1 MERNLAG
8 TPCFLGIL
16 LLIWFQF
23 CMVDVVHSRSIRNMT
38 EFRNNRSRHNEVH
51 KIKVAKFDFEYIATP
66 FIVTVWVLLA
76 SLLKVV
82 FHMTERLSKVFPES
96 CMVILLGVLL
106 GWILKVSGF
115 QNVATIQF
123 FNSRIFFLFLL
134 PPIVLDAGYFLHT
147 RAFFD
152 NIGTIL
158 LYAVVGTIFNTFT
171 VGLTLYATTDLGINL
186 LQMLLFSCLIAAVDP
201 VAVLAVFEEV
211 HVNEVLYIL
220 VFGESLL
227 NDAVTVV
234 LYRLFEAL
242 VSQPSVSVEEVFIG
256 VAAFFVV
263 SIGGMIIGVFWA
275 FLTAFLTKFTDHVR
289 VLEPIFVVCMCYM
302 SYLTAEL
309 FHFSGIISIV
319 TCAIVMKSYVEAN
332 ISQKSRIPMKYF
344 MKMASGL
351 SDTIIF
357 MMLGVVL
364 FEHEL
369 EFHASFVFLTIFFI
383 FVYRCVGVVLLTWL
397 ANKLRLNKL
406 GKVDQFIMAYG
417 GLRGAVSFS
426 LATVLDDENVA
437 DKKEIL
443 ITTTIAVV
451 FFTVFVQ
458 GITIKPLVNLLKV
471 KRSVKRKEVMLGEVN
486 DKMLDHLLGGVQDV
500 IQHRGR
506 YYWKNLYQYV
516 DLKYLRPWFM
526 RNRSDQQAIDETV
539 LMVYRKISSREVG
552 PPEYKRE
559 TSDPNE
565 EPDEFE
571 HVVKDRRRSS
581 GVSQP
586 EECEGFKNVVQH
598 VQLAMLLA
606 KPQKGTRRF
615 SKNNIAE
622 ESDICEEALRLR
634 RRSQAQQMPRS
645 VISRKVSREQQR
657 DLEESGTHEQNVSTH
672 HKRHH
677 RKPHHKHRKHGRHH
691 GKHQKVCKQLSD
703 IPESP
708 SSDHPPGADTPSGRY
723 SPSGPDARGDNA
735 DGSDHDMKSAS
746 DAEREDLLPK
756 LADLEPSS
764 PRLDMNFG
772 GLSEPSVSTQGSFSA
787 AAEDGVDETV
797 M

>member
-1 MERNLAG
+1 
-8 TPCFLGIL
+8 
-16 LLIWFQF
+16 
-23 CMVDVVHSRSIRNMT
+23 
-38 EFRNNRSRHNEVH
+38 
-51 KIKVAKFDFEYIATP
+51 
-66 FIVTVWVLLA
+66 
-76 SLLKVV
+76 
-82 FHMTERLSKVFPES
+82 
-96 CMVILLGVLL
+96 MVILLGILL
-106 GWILKVSGF
+106 GSILNAADF
-115 QNVATIQF
+115 QNVATISN

-171 VGLTLYATTDLGINL
+171 VGLTLYITTDLGINL

-242 VSQPSVSVEEVFIG
+242 VTQGGTPKVEEVFIG

-263 SIGGMIIGVFWA
+263 SLGGMLIGIFWA
-275 FLTAFLTKFTDHVR
+275 YLTAFLSKFIDHVK

-302 SYLTAEL
+302 SYLSAEL

-319 TCAIVMKSYVEAN
+319 TCAIVMKPYVEAN
-332 ISQKSRIPMKYF
+332 ISQKSRIPLKYF
-344 MKMASGL
+344 MKMASSL
-351 SDTIIF
+351 SETIIF
-357 MMLGVVL
+357 MMLGVIL
-364 FEHEL
+364 FDRQL
-369 EFHASFVFLTIFFI
+369 EFDAWFTLLTIIFI
-383 FVYRCVGVVLLTWL
+383 LVYRCLGVVLLTWL
-397 ANKLRLNKL
+397 ANSLRLNKL

-426 LATVLDDENVA
+426 LATVLEEKYVP
-437 DKKEIL
+437 KKNIME
-443 ITTTIAVV
+443 TTTIAVV

-471 KRSVKRKEVMLGEVN
+471 KRAVKRKEVMLGEVN
-486 DKMLDHLLGGVQDV
+486 DKLLDHLLGGVQDV

-506 YYWKNLYQYV
+506 YYWKNLHQYV
-516 DLKYLRPWFM
+516 DMKYLRPWFM
-526 RNRSDQQAIDETV
+526 REMSDQQAIDETV
-539 LMVYRKISSREVG
+539 LMVYRKISSREAV
-552 PPEYKRE
+552 PPGCSRDVPE
-559 TSDPNE
+559 SIE

-581 GVSQP
+581 GLAPPQ
-586 EECEGFKNVVQH
+586 EENQKFKNVVQH
-598 VQLAMLLA
+598 VQLAMLLS
-606 KPQKGTRRF
+606 KQCRGTSRRF
-615 SKNNIAE
+615 SRNNILDE
-622 ESDICEEALRLR
+622 TDTCDEALRMR
-634 RRSQAQQMPRS
+634 RCAQTAQVPRN
-645 VISRKVSREQQR
+645 VISRKVSREQQISGDER
-657 DLEESGTHEQNVSTH
+657 DNNACSSTQFKVPHKPH
-672 HKRHH
+672 HKRHKKH
-677 RKPHHKHRKHGRHH
+677 GHKHGHHH
-691 GKHQKVCKQLSD
+691 GKHQKLGKKLSD

-708 SSDHPPGADTPSGRY
+708 PSSSPPGIDSPSGRY
-723 SPSGPDARGDNA
+723 SPPGPDTSAAQTNGTDGGDTTS
-735 DGSDHDMKSAS
+735 GSDNETQDM
-746 DAEREDLLPK
+746 LPK

-764 PRLDMNFG
+764 PQLAKDFSA
-772 GLSEPSVSTQGSFSA
+772 LHEPTVSMQSGSA
-787 AAEDGVDETV
+787 AADEGIDETV